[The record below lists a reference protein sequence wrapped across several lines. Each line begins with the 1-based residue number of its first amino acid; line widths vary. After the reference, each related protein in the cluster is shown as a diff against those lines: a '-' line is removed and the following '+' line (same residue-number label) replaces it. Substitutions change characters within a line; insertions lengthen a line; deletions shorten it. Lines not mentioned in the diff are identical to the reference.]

1 MLTERLPYDDS
12 MSESWLKLCVM
23 HMIRWSPII
32 GLRVTRLLLY
42 LGLYLAGKQLSKLP
56 TTILLLKHVL
66 ETLFVPWVHGK
77 I

>member
-1 MLTERLPYDDS
+1 MLAKRLPYDDS
-12 MSESWLKLCVM
+12 MSESWLYLCA
-23 HMIRWSPII
+23 MICWSPII

-66 ETLFVPWVHGK
+66 ETLCVLWIHGE